1 MCLHVLVTQ
10 MARLKRFVCL
20 QSSSTWF
27 IFVKQF
33 VRISQK
39 LLLKTR
45 FEYLWTSLRIRKL
58 KYRVS
63 LYVKIFRQNLTLTRF
78 SSDRREYPS
87 GHFFISALCHFF
99 LNLKLPVL
107 CSRGWKFGQR
117 IMQKLLFGFLGVF
130 LLRERILTRLTCQ
143 TLKFAFS
150 LIKTKFKVEI

>member
-10 MARLKRFVCL
+10 MARLKRFVCFKV
-20 QSSSTWF
+20 QSSTWF

-33 VRISQK
+33 VRISHK
-39 LLLKTR
+39 LLLETR
-45 FEYLWTSLRIRKL
+45 FEYLRTSLRIRKL

-117 IMQKLLFGFLGVF
+117 TMQKLLFGRLSFE
-130 LLRERILTRLTCQ
+130 REDID
-143 TLKFAFS
+143 
-150 LIKTKFKVEI
+150 KVNLPDFEICIFVNKDEI